1 MERTPT
7 LSRLFTLW
15 CTITYSEM
23 SIAKAISVRRAARK
37 DRSDAMRT
45 NVKCEEKEHSSA
57 TKVTPA
63 ARNV

>member
-1 MERTPT
+1 
-7 LSRLFTLW
+7 
-15 CTITYSEM
+15 M